1 MCAHQEKRPSTSYT
15 PHIRG
20 AALSILVMGI
30 SLLAIIIA
38 YVSFGYMG
46 PKFSENLLQVQQAT
60 LRKEYSLPPKPII
73 TNDTV
78 LLIPPSMRN
87 IVEGN
92 HTT

>member
-1 MCAHQEKRPSTSYT
+1 MCAHQEKGSSTSYT

-20 AALSILVMGI
+20 AAWGIMLMGLSLV
-30 SLLAIIIA
+30 AIIIA

-46 PKFSENLLQVQQAT
+46 PKNSADVLQVQQAT
-60 LRKEYSLPPKPII
+60 LRKEYGLPPKPVI
-73 TNDTV
+73 TNDTL